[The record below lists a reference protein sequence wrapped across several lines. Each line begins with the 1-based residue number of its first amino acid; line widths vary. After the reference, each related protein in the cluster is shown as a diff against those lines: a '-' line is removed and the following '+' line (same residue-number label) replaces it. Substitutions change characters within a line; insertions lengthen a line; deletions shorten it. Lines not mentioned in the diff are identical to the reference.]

1 MALLT
6 VKNLSVQFSTAA
18 GPLHAVNDVG
28 FSVGAGEI
36 VGIVGESG
44 SGKSVT
50 CLSLVGLLGHNAQAT
65 GTMDFDGVRREI
77 AAVPKQDHR
86 HRPSISMIFQ
96 DPASSL
102 NPVRTV
108 GAQIEEVLRFGRH
121 MDGGTARRH
130 AIELLDRVGIT
141 EPEARLAA
149 YPHQMSGGMNQRVM
163 IAMALAS
170 APRLLIADEPTTA
183 LDVTIQ
189 AQICRLLR
197 DLVRNTGL
205 SIIFISHDLDLVA
218 QLCDRVAVMYAG
230 SLVEL
235 QPADEIVARP
245 RHPYTRAL
253 LAAIPGH
260 QQPRTRLGDIPG
272 EIRTHFAPPR
282 ECAFAPRCSRRLPG
296 CATAVPFLTDVNARG
311 EVACFNPN

>member
-6 VKNLSVQFSTAA
+6 VENLSVQFPTAT
-18 GPLHAVNDVG
+18 GPLHAVNDVA
-28 FSVGAGEI
+28 FSVGEGEI
-36 VGIVGESG
+36 LGIVGESG

-50 CLSLVGLLGHNAQAT
+50 CLSLVGLLGHGAHAA
-65 GTMDFDGVRREI
+65 GTMDFGGVRQDI
-77 AAVPKQDHR
+77 AAIPKQEHGR
-86 HRPSISMIFQ
+86 RPSISMIFQ

-102 NPVRTV
+102 NPVRTI
-108 GAQIEEVLRFGRH
+108 GAQIEEVLRFGRG
-121 MDGGTARRH
+121 MDGRTARRH
-130 AIELLDRVGIT
+130 AVELLDRVGISQ
-141 EPEARLAA
+141 PDARLAA

-197 DLVRNTGL
+197 DLVRETGL

-235 QPADEIVARP
+235 QPAGDIVANP

-260 QQPRTRLGDIPG
+260 QRPRTRLGDIPG
-272 EIRTHFAPPR
+272 EIRTHFAPPA
-282 ECAFAPRCSRRLPG
+282 ECAFAPRCGRRMAQCLS
-296 CATAVPFLTDVNARG
+296 AAPFLTDVNARG